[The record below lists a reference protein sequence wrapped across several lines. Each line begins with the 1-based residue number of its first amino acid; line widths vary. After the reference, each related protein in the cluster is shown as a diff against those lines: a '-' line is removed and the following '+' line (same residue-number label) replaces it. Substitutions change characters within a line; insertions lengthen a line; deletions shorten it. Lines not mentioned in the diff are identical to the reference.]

1 MAYINRKIIGVSV
14 RLDRPD
20 LTDFDA
26 DTAIDY
32 ANKIYN
38 EVQEEY
44 ASIQDTGTLRAITIL
59 KIVLELQTIK
69 GKQDVFLDTNNK
81 KIKELINLMDSV
93 DSLN

>member
-1 MAYINRKIIGVSV
+1 MGVPVSFNE
-14 RLDRPD
+14 PEI
-20 LTDFDA
+20 TDFDV
-26 DTAIDY
+26 DNAIDY